1 MVTIY
6 QETIQVARIN
16 NFKFLILTSTS
27 LILMIFIRPENHQ
40 FMTSSSIGLAR
51 VLFGRGLNVGCHGW
65 WINLARSIPRNP
77 RKFPFSSQTKYSP
90 PIITFVSVVNPYLQ
104 NLFRWIRKATF
115 HRFCGFVVES
125 ESAESAEIFT
135 SWRFF
140 VFLY

>member
-27 LILMIFIRPENHQ
+27 LILMIFIGPENHQ
-40 FMTSSSIGLAR
+40 FTTSSSIGLAR

-65 WINLARSIPRNP
+65 WITLARSIP

-90 PIITFVSVVNPYLQ
+90 PLKTFVSVVNPYLQ
-104 NLFRWIRKATF
+104 NFFRWIRKATF
-115 HRFCGFVVES
+115 HRFCRFVVES
-125 ESAESAEIFT
+125 ESVESAEIFT